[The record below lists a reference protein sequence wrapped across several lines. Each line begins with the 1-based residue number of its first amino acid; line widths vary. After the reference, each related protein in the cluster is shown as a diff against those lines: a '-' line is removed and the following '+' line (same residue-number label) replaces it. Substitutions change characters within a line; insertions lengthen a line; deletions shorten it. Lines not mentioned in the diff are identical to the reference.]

1 LHTWSQTLVDHYHLH
16 CLVPAGVLSV
26 DQQRWIKARTNYL
39 FSKKALAKA
48 FKHRYLKRLVGLY
61 ENGKLK
67 FYGQSQALADADT
80 FGRMIRRVR
89 KKKWVVEAKAPFA
102 GSAQV
107 IEYLGRYTHR
117 VAIANNRI
125 ESMKKALVTFTYR
138 DRIVLSNIP

>member
-1 LHTWSQTLVDHYHLH
+1 M
-16 CLVPAGVLSV
+16 SV